1 MTGALQVNTDFGSI
15 FSMLLPGTTAQLQP
29 PEGTSFLQGGC
40 RNPSPAGAAALRC
53 AACLASSNRHANC
66 IALPVQTHDKARTS
80 AAAGGALAGL

>member
-40 RNPSPAGAAALRC
+40 SDQSPAGSAALRC
-53 AACLASSNRHANC
+53 AVCLASSNRHANR

-80 AAAGGALAGL
+80 AAACRASAGL